1 MSVATVTLK
10 IDGLEVTVPEGTMIL
25 KAARDTGVLI
35 PTLCNLE
42 GLNAYGGCR
51 LCLVEISGS
60 PKLFPACIT
69 PVSSGM
75 EVTTNSDRLKEYR
88 KMAVQMLLA
97 ERTHICSVCVA
108 NDHCE
113 LQSLA
118 NQLGVDHVMFER
130 KWTGSEID
138 STHDFLVIDRNRCI
152 LCTRCLRVCDEIEGV
167 HTLDL
172 KLRGKD
178 ATKTSTVEKTKLAT
192 IWLSGCSGCHMSFLD
207 QDELLIDL
215 AQKIQLVY
223 SPIVDVKVFPENVDV
238 TLVEGA
244 VANEE
249 QLDQLKQARA
259 RTKVLI
265 SLGDCAV

>member
-1 MSVATVTLK
+1 MSSGTVKLK
-10 IDGLEVTVPEGTMIL
+10 IDNVEVTVPEGTMIL
-25 KAARDTGVLI
+25 KAAKDNGIII

-42 GLNAYGGCR
+42 GLSPYGGCR

-69 PVSSGM
+69 PVGTGM
-75 EVTTNSDRLKEYR
+75 EVSTNSDRLKEHR

-113 LQSLA
+113 LQAMA
-118 NQLGVDHVMFER
+118 NQLGVDHVTLER
-130 KWTGSEID
+130 NWSHENID

-152 LCTRCLRVCDEIEGV
+152 LCTRCIRICDQIEGV

-178 ATKTSTVEKTKLAT
+178 SEVTMDLDEHWANSCSCTSCRKCAKVCPVGAIYIEGEPIDHTKKKDIAEF
-192 IWLSGCSGCHMSFLD
+192 IM
-207 QDELLIDL
+207 
-215 AQKIQLVY
+215 
-223 SPIVDVKVFPENVDV
+223 
-238 TLVEGA
+238 
-244 VANEE
+244 
-249 QLDQLKQARA
+249 AR
-259 RTKVLI
+259 RSRK
-265 SLGDCAV
+265 